1 MSIDRKIPQIKEL
14 CQLVEKQFGKTMEVH
29 TDFVKLVKQIELQQ
43 REHISESTLERV
55 WGYSTRGYDSVS
67 LRTLNVLAVYAG
79 YNGWQTFCQYL
90 QTTNSCDSEIFNF
103 EYLSSDDLK
112 PGDQLRIGWQ
122 PNRLCV
128 IEYLGEYKFKA
139 IECQNSKM
147 QPGDSFTC
155 AQFVLGKVLYLYNF
169 TNKGESPS
177 TQSYVVGMNHG
188 LTTLELLSA
197 EEIV

>member
-14 CQLVEKQFGKTMEVH
+14 CQLVEKCFGKAMEVH

-79 YNGWQTFCQYL
+79 YN
-90 QTTNSCDSEIFNF
+90 
-103 EYLSSDDLK
+103 
-112 PGDQLRIGWQ
+112 
-122 PNRLCV
+122 
-128 IEYLGEYKFKA
+128 EYLGEYKFKA